1 MPPIVY
7 FMHLSSMWIT
17 RWMSGLLISVHQTD
31 CVFTQ
36 KGYFSVC
43 VVFLVFA
50 RGEFITLCLLRKNN
64 LAFSLG
70 RKKKK
75 KSDLCCDFM
84 AIFPSPSWIHV
95 QIRVRF
101 VHCSRLSPGPRGI
114 SRAGHPG
121 GAGGGGSGP
130 RGWFFFFPFE
140 VAAENPEWQAAK
152 PAVKQGIDWIN
163 LSVIW

>member
-75 KSDLCCDFM
+75 NPTCAAILWPSFLLRLEFMYRSEWDLFIAPGCRRVPE
-84 AIFPSPSWIHV
+84 AFPGLV
-95 QIRVRF
+95 T
-101 VHCSRLSPGPRGI
+101 RGE
-114 SRAGHPG
+114 R
-121 GAGGGGSGP
+121 GGGSGP